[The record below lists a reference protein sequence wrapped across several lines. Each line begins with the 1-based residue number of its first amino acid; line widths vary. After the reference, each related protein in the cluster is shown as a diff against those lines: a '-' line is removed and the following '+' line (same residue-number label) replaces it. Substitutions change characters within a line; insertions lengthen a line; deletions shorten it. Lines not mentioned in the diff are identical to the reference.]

1 MLVDR
6 YDPENVFARVPELA
20 GQTDPVLVEL
30 DRLVDDDQL
39 YAQVRG
45 DLARRSRLTPIHGRR
60 STPGEVLLRLLVV
73 KHLYHWSFAE
83 TVQRVGDSLVLRW
96 FCRVYFRRAPD
107 ATTLLRWAWTL
118 RPATLQAL
126 IDRAAVLAKLA
137 KVTHA
142 RKLRVDATVV
152 ETSIH
157 SPTESGL
164 LGDGVR
170 VLTRLA
176 RRAKP
181 VLQAPLAG
189 KPSVFRNRM
198 RALRR
203 TLQALY
209 RVVRR
214 KAHTA
219 VAQQRPLYER
229 LIQITE
235 QTLQQARTI
244 RQALD
249 RLGDRRVRRAPGAAR
264 RLLAEFDRFVPLV
277 ARVVH
282 QARQR
287 VLLGAPVPAQ
297 EKLVSLFEPQT
308 RILRRHKTGTPVEF
322 GRQVVLD
329 EVDGGIVTR

>member
-1 MLVDR
+1 M
-6 YDPENVFARVPELA
+6 
-20 GQTDPVLVEL
+20 
-30 DRLVDDDQL
+30 
-39 YAQVRG
+39 RG
-45 DLARRSRLTPIHGRR
+45 DLARRYRLTPVHGRH
-60 STPGEVLLRLLVV
+60 STPGEVILRLLVI
-73 KHLYHWSFAE
+73 KHLYRWSYAE
-83 TVQRVGDSLVLRW
+83 TAVRVGDSLVLRW
-96 FCRVYFRRAPD
+96 FCRVYFRRTPD
-107 ATTLLRWAWTL
+107 ATTLLRWARTL

-137 KVTHA
+137 KVTQA

-152 ETSIH
+152 ETPIH
-157 SPTESGL
+157 SPTASGL

-170 VLTRLA
+170 VLTRLVL
-176 RRAKP
+176 RAKP
-181 VLQAPLAG
+181 VLQEHLAG

-198 RALRR
+198 RAMRR
-203 TLQALY
+203 TLQALD

-264 RLLAEFDRFVPLV
+264 RLPAEFDRFVPLV

-287 VLLGAPVPAQ
+287 VLLGDARPSAR
-297 EKLVSLFEPQT
+297 KA
-308 RILRRHKTGTPVEF
+308 
-322 GRQVVLD
+322 RQSV
-329 EVDGGIVTR
+329 